1 MRIEL
6 TKKFFIEQC
15 LHAPFCWDLMKVSY
29 GNRGGKE
36 NVRVE
41 TPVAYGLT
49 LEHLMKKIADY
60 EIFESEKDLKTFED
74 YIKEYKKISEKAVK
88 ELINNLK
95 K

>member
-6 TKKFFIEQC
+6 TEKFFIEQC

-41 TPVAYGLT
+41 TPVAYGMT
-49 LEHLMKKIADY
+49 LERLVKKIADY
-60 EIFESEKDLKTFED
+60 EIFESEEDLKTFEE
-74 YIKEYKKISEKAVK
+74 YIKKYKVISEKAVK